1 MTAPDGRDR
10 SRAGWSEDRGDPP
23 KSANPLAVAAEA
35 RYVDV
40 ELAGVGG
47 MGTVMVAEDQR
58 LGRAVAIKRIA
69 VDGDDQRAAARLAR
83 EAAITARLEHPGI
96 VPVYDAGLGADGRAY
111 YAMRLIRGRSLAEV
125 LAEAAPL
132 EVRLRLVRAFLAVC
146 QAMAYSHRHGVVH
159 RDLKPANIMIG
170 EFGEVHVVDWG
181 LAEVLAE
188 TGDDSDPTAGTPAY
202 LAPERIRGEPAT
214 PAGDVW
220 ALGAILAEVIVG
232 DRLLPE
238 GRLEILATWAD
249 GQPARPVWPERAPAE
264 LVAIADKAL
273 ATSPAARYPDAEPL
287 AADVSAFLDGRR
299 VGAHVYSTA
308 ELARR
313 LIAAWRWQL
322 AAIAAAMVAGGLV
335 LGATWT
341 RIAGERRRA
350 LTAERRATAALAETR
365 SALGWALDRSAV
377 AALLAGDIAEAELF
391 AAQALSYGESAD
403 ARGVLAAT
411 RAGGRPAA
419 TRFDPPPCGRI
430 TPDDHDEFLC
440 HDGRTLSLWHE
451 GDAAPR
457 WSVVVQAL
465 QVTSQRG
472 GPIYALERS
481 VAISVFDRADG
492 RLLARVPV
500 PLLTDQFVRSPD
512 HDRIAVVSDREAVLL
527 DPDVPGGART
537 ARQCDNQILDAAALS
552 TRALY
557 VICRDGQVWV
567 SADGQDRVVATT
579 PFNAPGRAATAMAV
593 DRDETRLLIG
603 GIDGGLMTI
612 ELATGR
618 VLASRRVLDEPV
630 RTISQIGEL
639 VAVAGERG
647 GIRLWGAGLDTELVR
662 LPERAGQELAAIDGQ
677 LRTGGT
683 SWWSWRLPSAPS
695 PRRYH
700 APAGLSS
707 AAVSPD
713 GRLVAAARGDG
724 KVSLWTTRLGAL
736 RAELPLSDSVVKRVA
751 FSPDGRRLAAVIAG
765 TPEEAL
771 IAVDDPTLP
780 VIDRR
785 GHLGSHRVAFLAD
798 GTRLNVPYR
807 PTLIRTT
814 PTGERVEIMTG
825 LFADLEIAPAG
836 DTAWLL
842 TRDGEVWSHR
852 EQVLERRFAVPNAFS
867 IAPLADGRVVAAAPG
882 LLVIY
887 EPDGRWSRQLTDGP
901 VDIIDVAVS
910 PDGRWIA
917 ASASSGTIDV
927 WSVADGRRVAHL
939 RGHAARAPWVGFAA
953 GALWSASWD
962 GAVLRWDLEAL
973 EAPADALIADAIA
986 AWGAPPR

>member
-220 ALGAILAEVIVG
+220 ALGAILAEIIVG

-238 GRLEILATWAD
+238 GRLEILAAWAD

-492 RLLARVPV
+492 RLLARGAGAAP
-500 PLLTDQFVRSPD
+500 DRS
-512 HDRIAVVSDREAVLL
+512 
-527 DPDVPGGART
+527 
-537 ARQCDNQILDAAALS
+537 
-552 TRALY
+552 
-557 VICRDGQVWV
+557 
-567 SADGQDRVVATT
+567 
-579 PFNAPGRAATAMAV
+579 
-593 DRDETRLLIG
+593 
-603 GIDGGLMTI
+603 
-612 ELATGR
+612 
-618 VLASRRVLDEPV
+618 V
-630 RTISQIGEL
+630 RT
-639 VAVAGERG
+639 
-647 GIRLWGAGLDTELVR
+647 
-662 LPERAGQELAAIDGQ
+662 
-677 LRTGGT
+677 
-683 SWWSWRLPSAPS
+683 
-695 PRRYH
+695 
-700 APAGLSS
+700 
-707 AAVSPD
+707 
-713 GRLVAAARGDG
+713 
-724 KVSLWTTRLGAL
+724 
-736 RAELPLSDSVVKRVA
+736 
-751 FSPDGRRLAAVIAG
+751 
-765 TPEEAL
+765 
-771 IAVDDPTLP
+771 
-780 VIDRR
+780 
-785 GHLGSHRVAFLAD
+785 
-798 GTRLNVPYR
+798 
-807 PTLIRTT
+807 
-814 PTGERVEIMTG
+814 
-825 LFADLEIAPAG
+825 FA
-836 DTAWLL
+836 
-842 TRDGEVWSHR
+842 
-852 EQVLERRFAVPNAFS
+852 
-867 IAPLADGRVVAAAPG
+867 
-882 LLVIY
+882 
-887 EPDGRWSRQLTDGP
+887 
-901 VDIIDVAVS
+901 
-910 PDGRWIA
+910 
-917 ASASSGTIDV
+917 
-927 WSVADGRRVAHL
+927 
-939 RGHAARAPWVGFAA
+939 
-953 GALWSASWD
+953 
-962 GAVLRWDLEAL
+962 
-973 EAPADALIADAIA
+973 
-986 AWGAPPR
+986 